1 MQSSRLHPL
10 SSVDWAQLRSSA
22 ELRARFAAFRDVY
35 FGFALTSANYNI
47 IALRGTRPSSSGP
60 STPRCRRFPCH
71 SSGITTRNSSWRV
84 FTSAFLCCL
93 RCWRTRSSRPPRA
106 SNSSLPCL
114 VTGHSLGAALAVLTS
129 PTVDLL
135 TANND
140 VRMYNFAGPRV
151 GNPAF
156 AGAYS
161 EFVAQSYRVVNL
173 TDVVPF
179 LPPTQIFGWDYAHV
193 GEEWSF
199 LNQSGNVTW
208 PRPRHRQQLHG
219 SGQPAGAHQRA
230 AHLPVTGLG
239 NSPAA

>member
-1 MQSSRLHPL
+1 LG
-10 SSVDWAQLRSSA
+10 SVDWAQIRSSA

-35 FGFALTSANYNI
+35 FGFALTSANNNI
-47 IALRGTRPSSSGP
+47 IALRGTR
-60 STPRCRRFPCH
+60 TDFEW
-71 SSGITTRNSSWRV
+71 GIDLTMPQVPVPLVWYHHFELARV
-84 FTSAFLCCL
+84 
-93 RCWRTRSSRPPRA
+93 
-106 SNSSLPCL
+106 
-114 VTGHSLGAALAVLTS
+114 HLGAALAVLTS

-161 EFVAQSYRVVNL
+161 AFVAQSYRVVNL

-179 LPPTQIFGWDYAHV
+179 LPPTKIFGWDYAHV

-199 LNQSGNVTW
+199 LNQSGNVTDNHGLISPKNYTAAVKQQVPTNA
-208 PRPRHRQQLHG
+208 PRTY
-219 SGQPAGAHQRA
+219 
-230 AHLPVTGLG
+230 PVTGLG